1 VIFWDGEAQ
10 KLSRCR
16 RRGNGE
22 MGRAFLL
29 EDEDGRLK
37 LRFTPRCDHHTEK
50 HVLLCRSDC
59 RQLFGTVS
67 GTVRLEDGSVQRLTD
82 VPFCCE
88 FVRNR
93 W

>member
-1 VIFWDGEAQ
+1 
-10 KLSRCR
+10 
-16 RRGNGE
+16 
-22 MGRAFLL
+22 MGRSFLL

-37 LRFTPRCDHHTEK
+37 LRFTPRYDHHTEK
-50 HVLLCRSDC
+50 RVLLFRSDC